1 MLHRGYL
8 KQHSASIGLLQKVL
22 DALVIVSV
30 LFLARLGYGQ
40 SWNDTQTLLPA
51 FCAVALFLFFAN
63 IFSLYRSW
71 RTHSV
76 AEEFEALFYTLI
88 AMILGLLLLAFASKV
103 SAEYSRLA
111 VGSWWLSLPICLFL
125 LRIGVRYT
133 LRSLRHQGFNMRRV
147 AIAGS
152 GKSALQ
158 LAQEIQHNDWMG
170 LQIEGFYDDRQA
182 FREFQ
187 DEMPEVLISGDFADL
202 ISSSKNGAFDEI
214 YVALPMRAENLIS
227 RLLLELRDSS
237 VPVHIVPDLLTF
249 NLLRSRIS
257 SLGNI
262 PVVSIH
268 ESPLDNT
275 AVLVK
280 RGFDLLVGTLILVI
294 IAVPML
300 LIALGIKL
308 SSPGPVIFRQT
319 RYGIRGERIEVW
331 KFRSMT
337 VTEDGERIQ
346 QASKGDARVTRFGA
360 FLRRTSLD
368 ELPQFINVLQGRM
381 SIVGP
386 RPHAVAHNE
395 LYRKSIDGYM
405 LRHLVKPGITGLA
418 QINGWRGETDTEEKM
433 QKRIDYD
440 LEYLRNW
447 SLALDIKIILLTLI
461 KGFVN
466 KNAY

>member
-1 MLHRGYL
+1 MRHRGYL
-8 KQHSASIGLLQKVL
+8 KQHAATIGFLQKVL
-22 DALVIVSV
+22 DALVIVGT
-30 LFLARLGYGQ
+30 LFLARIAYGQ
-40 SWNDTQTLLPA
+40 DWNDTETLLAA

-88 AMILGLLLLAFASKV
+88 AMVLGLLLLAFASKV
-103 SAEYSRLA
+103 SAQYSRLA
-111 VGSWWLSLPICLFL
+111 VGSWWLSLPLCLLL
-125 LRIGVRYT
+125 LRVLARYT
-133 LRSLRHQGFNMRRV
+133 LRKLRHKGFNIRRI

-152 GKSALQ
+152 GLTAQQ
-158 LAQEIQHNDWMG
+158 LAQEIANNDWMG
-170 LQIEGFYDDRQA
+170 LQVQGFYDDRQE
-182 FREFQ
+182 FREIQ
-187 DEMPEVLISGDFADL
+187 DERPEVSIKGNFAELIGECKSAAL
-202 ISSSKNGAFDEI
+202 DEV
-214 YVALPMRAENLIS
+214 YLALPMRAENLIS

-262 PVVSIH
+262 PLVSIY

-275 AVLVK
+275 GALVK

-294 IAVPML
+294 IAIPML

-308 SSPGPVIFRQT
+308 SSKGPVLFKQH
-319 RYGIRGERIEVW
+319 RYGLRGERIEVW

-337 VTEDGERIQ
+337 VTEDGEDIT
-346 QASKGDARVTRFGA
+346 QASRGDSRITRFGA

-368 ELPQFINVLQGRM
+368 ELPQFINVLQGSM

-395 LYRKSIDGYM
+395 QYRKSIDGYM

-418 QINGWRGETDTEEKM
+418 QVNGWRGETDTDEKM